1 MVCDVCMTLNSSL
14 CVVLVLLQMIVC
26 VAGRREIGAV
36 TALRGKKVQGCS

>member
-1 MVCDVCMTLNSSL
+1 MVCDVCMVLNSPM
-14 CVVLVLLQMIVC
+14 CVVLVLVQMIVC